1 MLAAQV
7 SQAADPTRNAVRRAG
22 LVVRVSTD
30 RQAATPEGS
39 LKNQLQRLRQ
49 HIAYKR
55 DTAGER
61 WDVAAVYELPAIS
74 GKISVRSPQFER
86 LFADVTAGR
95 IDAVLCTELDRI
107 GRTVTDLVHFA
118 EVLDA
123 GGVDFVCL
131 KQNFDTTTPNGRFF
145 FVVMAA
151 LAQLERELTA
161 DRTREA
167 ARARAARGLW
177 TGGQLLG
184 YDLDP
189 EHRRHL
195 LPNEAE
201 TVIVNAAFDT
211 YLECGSIAQ
220 TTETLNRRGY
230 RTKTFTSRSGRH
242 HPGTT
247 FSTTSVQHL
256 LKNLAFIGKKSLN
269 PQNRGTADVPEADQY
284 QVIDAVWPAIVDA
297 AAFERVQALM
307 VHNGRANSNGAK
319 LVRHVHVLRDLI
331 QCGRC
336 RGPMV
341 GRSGTGQQGTSYFYY
356 VCADKSCGFRVSAQE
371 VEGAVLDPCS
381 QLAQD
386 IALGGWRGGGPDCS
400 SANGP
405 SSATSPP

>member
-1 MLAAQV
+1 M
-7 SQAADPTRNAVRRAG
+7 
-22 LVVRVSTD
+22 RVSTD

-189 EHRRHL
+189 DRKGHL
-195 LPNEAE
+195 LPDDAEAE
-201 TVIVNAAFDT
+201 IVNAAFDA
-211 YLECGSIAQ
+211 YVECGSIAR
-220 TTETLNRRGY
+220 TTETLNRHGY
-230 RTKTFTSRSGRH
+230 RTKAYTSRRGRH
-242 HPGTT
+242 HPGTE

-256 LKNLAFIGKKSLN
+256 LKNLAFIGKKPLN
-269 PQNRGTADVPEADQY
+269 PQNRGRADVPDAEKYD
-284 QVIDAVWPAIVDA
+284 VIDAVWPAIVDA

-405 SSATSPP
+405 SSATSPTSRDGSGA